1 MKGLIQDLASF
12 PALVWKM
19 FRYPGGV
26 TPRKLPYGPDPAQ
39 YFLDFA
45 PTPEKDRGLVVVYLH
60 GGGWDKGSPAF
71 FTFIGQRLARE
82 GYRCVMPGYR
92 LVPKY
97 RFPAQIED
105 VTAGTKAALRH
116 LEKQGMDTARTV
128 VVGSSAG
135 GQLGALLC
143 YTGELAGRFVGFA
156 GLGGPY
162 RFDLDPPL
170 SLNVLGA
177 RLLDGGDPVTAQPG
191 LLLDRQSPKTPMLLI
206 HGLED
211 GVVGFPCGMDFYR
224 RALSLNIPATLY
236 LPETGKDS
244 HSDYVVGCFLEK
256 RETCGT
262 LNALLT
268 WLEGLAE
275 RGPEPFV
282 PETV

>member
-1 MKGLIQDLASF
+1 MKGLIQDFASF

-45 PTPEKDRGLVVVYLH
+45 PAPEKDRGLVVVYLH

-92 LVPKY
+92 LVPKF
-97 RFPAQIED
+97 RFPAQLED

-116 LEKQGMDTARTV
+116 LEKQGVDTARTV
-128 VVGSSAG
+128 VVGSSVG

-268 WLEGLAE
+268 WLEGLKGRKE
-275 RGPEPFV
+275 KTYGDP
-282 PETV
+282 